1 MFTFH
6 SYQTPVL
13 ALFLIQN
20 PSLSRHFQPKTI
32 CICTFQIECG
42 GKMRKYD
49 GRGEKSMKRLFALA
63 LLCAFSCCLH
73 AQAVDTTVCE
83 ILKNPVS
90 FNGKI
95 VKITGT
101 VAAGFD
107 QFVIKGADCGQK
119 VDAIWLSYPEG
130 TKAKAGP
137 AAVLELQPAKNFSGT
152 VADAEQRAVVT
163 LEKSKDFKQF
173 DSLLSAPFKGD
184 GLCLGCGRYTVTATL
199 VGRLDGVKAG
209 IMRDKEG
216 KITAI
221 NGFGNLNTYS
231 ARLVL
236 QSVSGVTQQ
245 EIDYS
250 KSAAATKGDVIV
262 DPGDAMAKSHAE
274 PGEMQAERVGG
285 GSSDPLTDAHKT
297 ASAFPAGS
305 PLGAKLERAVE
316 AFGKKGE
323 DNGVWLS
330 YGIGNQAI
338 AAEEGKGA
346 KDSPDG
352 VLFNL
357 KLNKDALKG
366 FGPSIVIAYAGSII
380 ADQRDPKIASSYAGT
395 YDFEYYAWQTSVV
408 AALGDRLKTL
418 TLPGGY
424 LILNR
429 AWPAADMDKNLVDGI
444 KSFLAKEELLTR

>member
-1 MFTFH
+1 
-6 SYQTPVL
+6 
-13 ALFLIQN
+13 
-20 PSLSRHFQPKTI
+20 
-32 CICTFQIECG
+32 
-42 GKMRKYD
+42 
-49 GRGEKSMKRLFALA
+49 MKRLFALA

-130 TKAKAGP
+130 TKAKSGP
-137 AAVLELQPAKNFSGT
+137 AAVLELQPAKNFTGT
-152 VADAEQRAVVT
+152 VAAAEQRAAVT
-163 LEKSKDFKQF
+163 MEKSKDFKQF

-184 GLCLGCGRYTVTATL
+184 GICLGCGRYTVTATL

-209 IMRDKEG
+209 IERDKAG

-221 NGFGNLNTYS
+221 NGFGNLNAYS

-250 KSAAATKGDVIV
+250 KSAAATKGDVV
-262 DPGDAMAKSHAE
+262 ADPDSAISTSHAE
-274 PGEMQAERVGG
+274 PGEMKAERVGG
-285 GSSDPLTDAHKT
+285 GGADPLTVAHKAAT
-297 ASAFPAGS
+297 NFPAGS
-305 PLGAKLERAVE
+305 ALGAKLERAAA

-323 DNGVWLS
+323 DNGVFLS
-330 YGIGNQAI
+330 FGVANQAL
-338 AAEEGKGA
+338 AAEDGIGA

-357 KLNKDALKG
+357 KLNKDALLG
-366 FGPSIVIAYAGSII
+366 YGPSIVIAYAGTII
-380 ADQRDPKIASSYAGT
+380 ADQRDAKIASSYVGS
-395 YDFEYYAWQTSVV
+395 YDFEYYGWQTAVV
-408 AALGDRLKTL
+408 GALGDRLKTL

-429 AWPAADMDKNLVDGI
+429 AWPQADMDKNLVDGI
-444 KSFLAKEELLTR
+444 KSFLGKEELLTR

>member
-1 MFTFH
+1 
-6 SYQTPVL
+6 
-13 ALFLIQN
+13 
-20 PSLSRHFQPKTI
+20 
-32 CICTFQIECG
+32 
-42 GKMRKYD
+42 
-49 GRGEKSMKRLFALA
+49 MKRLFALA
-63 LLCAFSCCLH
+63 LLSACSCCLH

-90 FNGKI
+90 FNGKT
-95 VKITGT
+95 VKIKGT

-137 AAVLELQPAKNFSGT
+137 AAVVQLQPAKNFTGT
-152 VADAEQRAVVT
+152 VADAGQRAAVT

-209 IMRDKEG
+209 IQRDKDG

-221 NGFGNLNTYS
+221 DGFGNLNTYS

-236 QSVSGVTQQ
+236 QSVSEVASQ

-250 KSAAATKGDVIV
+250 KSAAATKGDVV
-262 DPGDAMAKSHAE
+262 TDPNASTGPPQPIA
-274 PGEMQAERVGG
+274 GEMKLERVGG
-285 GSSDPLTDAHKT
+285 TSSDPVTDAHKT
-297 ASAFPAGS
+297 AAGFPAGS
-305 PLGAKLERAVE
+305 PLGVRVERAAAV
-316 AFGKKGE
+316 FPKKGE

-330 YGIGNQAI
+330 YGIGNQAT
-338 AAEEGKGA
+338 AKSEGKGDH
-346 KDSPDG
+346 DSPDG
-352 VLFNL
+352 VLFNCTI
-357 KLNKDALKG
+357 NKDGLKG
-366 FGPSIVIAYAGSII
+366 YGPPIVIAYAGTLI
-380 ADQRDPKIASSYAGT
+380 ADQRDAKVAQNYAGS
-395 YDFEYYAWQTSVV
+395 YDAEYYAWQTAVV
-408 AALGDRLKTL
+408 GAIGNRIKTL

-424 LILNR
+424 LLLNR
-429 AWPAADMDKNLVDGI
+429 AWPSADVDKNLIDGI
-444 KSFLAKEELLTR
+444 KGFLDKEELLTR

>member
-1 MFTFH
+1 
-6 SYQTPVL
+6 
-13 ALFLIQN
+13 
-20 PSLSRHFQPKTI
+20 
-32 CICTFQIECG
+32 
-42 GKMRKYD
+42 
-49 GRGEKSMKRLFALA
+49 MKRLFAIA
-63 LLCAFSCCLH
+63 LMGAFSCCLH

-95 VKITGT
+95 VKIKGT

-107 QFVIKGADCGQK
+107 QFVVKGADCGQK

-137 AAVLELQPAKNFSGT
+137 ATVLELQPAKNFTGT
-152 VADAEQRAVVT
+152 VAAAEQRAAVT

-173 DSLLSAPFKGD
+173 DSLLSTPFKGD
-184 GLCLGCGRYTVTATL
+184 GVCLGCGRYTVTATL

-209 IMRDKEG
+209 IQRDKAG

-221 NGFGNLNTYS
+221 DGFGNLNAYS

-236 QSVSGVTQQ
+236 QSVSEIAPQ

-250 KSAAATKGDVIV
+250 KSAAATKGEVIADSSASGTATTPV
-262 DPGDAMAKSHAE
+262 
-274 PGEMQAERVGG
+274 PGEMHLDRVGG
-285 GSSDPLTDAHKT
+285 GSSDPLSDAHNT
-297 ASAFPAGS
+297 AAGFGAGNS
-305 PLGAKLERAVE
+305 LGAKIERAAA

-330 YGIGNQAI
+330 FGNGNQAI
-338 AAEEGKGA
+338 AVDEGKGSH
-346 KDSPDG
+346 DSPDG
-352 VLFNL
+352 VLYNV
-357 KLNKDALKG
+357 KLNLERLKG
-366 FGPSIVIAYAGSII
+366 PAPSIVIAYAGTII
-380 ADQRDPKIASSYAGT
+380 ADQRDAKTAQSYAGS
-395 YDFEYYAWQTSVV
+395 YDNQYYGFQTAV
-408 AALGDRLKTL
+408 LGAIGSRLKTL

-429 AWPAADMDKNLVDGI
+429 AWPPADIEKNMEDGI
-444 KSFLAKEELLTR
+444 KSYLDKEELLTR

>member
-1 MFTFH
+1 
-6 SYQTPVL
+6 
-13 ALFLIQN
+13 
-20 PSLSRHFQPKTI
+20 
-32 CICTFQIECG
+32 
-42 GKMRKYD
+42 
-49 GRGEKSMKRLFALA
+49 MKRLFALA

-95 VKITGT
+95 IKIKGT
-101 VAAGFD
+101 VATSFD
-107 QFVIKGADCGQK
+107 QFVVKGADCGQK

-137 AAVLELQPAKNFSGT
+137 VAVLELQPAKNFAGT
-152 VADAEQRAVVT
+152 AAAAEQRAAVT

-173 DSLLSAPFKGD
+173 DSLLATPFKGD
-184 GLCLGCGRYTVTATL
+184 GMCLGCGRYTVTATL

-209 IMRDKEG
+209 ILRDKAG

-221 NGFGNLNTYS
+221 NGFGSLNAYN

-236 QSVSGVTQQ
+236 QSVSDVTPQ

-250 KSAAATKGDVIV
+250 KSAAVTKGEVLPTPIANVGSHSVSGEIV
-262 DPGDAMAKSHAE
+262 P
-274 PGEMQAERVGG
+274 ERAGG
-285 GSSDPLTDAHKT
+285 ATSDPLTDAHKT
-297 ASAFPAGS
+297 AATFPEGS
-305 PLGAKLERAVE
+305 PLGTKLERAAA

-323 DNGVWLS
+323 DNGVWLI
-330 YGIGNQAI
+330 YGNGNQAI
-338 AAEEGKGA
+338 ASEEGKGG

-357 KLNKDALKG
+357 KLNTDRLKG
-366 FGPSIVIAYAGSII
+366 YAPSIVIAYAGTVI
-380 ADQRDPKIASSYAGT
+380 ADLRDATTALSYAGT
-395 YDFEYYAWQTSVV
+395 YDNQYYGLQ
-408 AALGDRLKTL
+408 AAVLGAIGSRLKTL

-429 AWPAADMDKNLVDGI
+429 AWPTAEVEKNMDDNI
-444 KSFLAKEELLTR
+444 KSYLDKEELLTR